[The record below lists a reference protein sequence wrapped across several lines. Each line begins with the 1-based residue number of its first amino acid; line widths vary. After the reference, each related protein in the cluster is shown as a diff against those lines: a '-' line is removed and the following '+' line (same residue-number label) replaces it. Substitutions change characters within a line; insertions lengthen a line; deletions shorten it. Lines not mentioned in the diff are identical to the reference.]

1 MSSQQLPSMT
11 RERWAGVIFIA
22 AAFAIILLI
31 VFTLGSSSSRS
42 LRFTALFSEGKGLKI
57 GDKVHMS
64 GVAIGEVDHIE
75 LSRSGDRV
83 AVRLKITPEHR
94 EKVLANA
101 IAYIADPTLPN
112 VSGQKV
118 VEIYNDSTPS
128 GPMQNQATID
138 GKDSIFELKA
148 WQIGGQV
155 EEWGKSMVTASEDLK
170 KTAKQLTDDARTAL
184 GNLTEGVTESIKEG
198 VGEAITEGLSGEPS
212 EGSDE
217 GPEAGSVSPSP
228 NSDDT
233 GTSPSATSAQPS
245 LDGTQIAGKLNEF
258 LKQLGEKGGQK
269 FSEMASKWKELQTQ
283 ISPMIEK
290 LAESGKEFLS
300 KQLETLMGEIEKQMD
315 EMEKLH
321 PPSPDDKNAPVAI

>member
-1 MSSQQLPSMT
+1 MT

-42 LRFTALFSEGKGLKI
+42 LRFTALFSEGKGLKV

-83 AVRLKITPEHR
+83 AVRVKITPEHR

-118 VEIYNDSTPS
+118 VEIYNGSTPS

-155 EEWGKSMVTASEDLK
+155 EEWGKSMVNASEDLK
-170 KTAKQLTDDARTAL
+170 KTTKKLADDARTAL

-198 VGEAITEGLSGEPS
+198 VGEAITEGLSGAPS
-212 EGSDE
+212 TGTESIL
-217 GPEAGSVSPSP
+217 PAP
-228 NSDDT
+228 NT
-233 GTSPSATSAQPS
+233 GDAVTSPSASAAQPS
-245 LDGTQIAGKLNEF
+245 LDGTQIASKLNEF
-258 LKQLGEKGGQK
+258 LKDLGTQGGQK
-269 FSEMASKWKELQTQ
+269 FNELTDKWKELQTQ
-283 ISPMIEK
+283 ISPMIEQ

-300 KQLETLMGEIEKQMD
+300 NQLETLMGEIEKQME

-321 PPSPDDKNAPVAI
+321 PPVPDDKNAPVAI

>member
-1 MSSQQLPSMT
+1 MSSHQFPHMT
-11 RERWAGVIFIA
+11 RERWAGVIFLA

-42 LRFTALFSEGKGLKI
+42 LRFTALFSEGKGLKV

-83 AVRLKITPEHR
+83 AVRVKITPEHR
-94 EKVLANA
+94 EKILANA

-138 GKDSIFELKA
+138 GKDNIFELKA

-155 EEWGKSMVTASEDLK
+155 EEWGKSMVNASEDLK
-170 KTAKQLTDDARTAL
+170 KTTKKLADDARTAL

-198 VGEAITEGLSGEPS
+198 VGEAITEGLSGAPS
-212 EGSDE
+212 TGTESI
-217 GPEAGSVSPSP
+217 SPAP
-228 NSDDT
+228 NT
-233 GTSPSATSAQPS
+233 GDAATSPSVSSAQPS
-245 LDGTQIAGKLNEF
+245 LDGTQIASKLNEF
-258 LKQLGEKGGQK
+258 LKDLGTQGGQK
-269 FSEMASKWKELQTQ
+269 FSELTDKWKELQTQ
-283 ISPMIEK
+283 ISPMIEQ
-290 LAESGKEFLS
+290 LAQSGKEFLS
-300 KQLETLMGEIEKQMD
+300 NQLETLMGEIEKQMD

-321 PPSPDDKNAPVAI
+321 PPPSDDKNAPVAI